1 MKIEIKE
8 RVGGFMF
15 GIIDRFEGKKAV
27 IEMYS
32 GEVINIDIAELP
44 KEAREGDVIKIDKV
58 ITIDEEETKKRRKKV
73 HELTKDM
80 WA

>member
-1 MKIEIKE
+1 
-8 RVGGFMF
+8 MF

-32 GEVINIDIAELP
+32 GEIVNIERKELP
-44 KEAREGDVIKIDKV
+44 AEAREGDVLKIDK
-58 ITIDEEETKKRRKKV
+58 IISIDEEETKKRKNKIN
-73 HELTKDM
+73 ELTKDI